1 MERKANR
8 SLQKLQEPQ
17 GGKGGR
23 LEAAGLHA
31 HLQCGMHIY
40 ITCIEKISIWGEV
53 EKLRGHHL
61 HGGGAW
67 RLSSQEVQCQT
78 EAEGLMEAFEGPTKV
93 MTSLVGRGCSFVPA
107 AHTQNNCTK
116 TI

>member
-8 SLQKLQEPQ
+8 SLQKLLEPQ
-17 GGKGGR
+17 GGKGER

-40 ITCIEKISIWGEV
+40 ITCIEQISIWGEV

-61 HGGGAW
+61 HGGGGGLGGCHHRRCSA
-67 RLSSQEVQCQT
+67 RLR
-78 EAEGLMEAFEGPTKV
+78 LKD
-93 MTSLVGRGCSFVPA
+93 
-107 AHTQNNCTK
+107 
-116 TI
+116 